1 MAEPVSDK
9 PRSLRDD
16 MQTIMAVPA
25 SKPRSLASNRLMW
38 ALLADIADQV
48 EWQVNGHRQKIAAED
63 FKHILSASLFREQRI
78 AEGVDGG
85 FVILGQHT
93 SKMTKA
99 QMSDLIELLFAFGA
113 ERGVKFGAGHT
124 YDDYRESQQ

>member
-1 MAEPVSDK
+1 MSD
-9 PRSLRDD
+9 
-16 MQTIMAVPA
+16 
-25 SKPRSLASNRLMW
+25 KPRSLASNRLMW

-48 EWQVNGHRQKIAAED
+48 EWQVNGHQQKIAAED

-113 ERGVKFGAGHT
+113 ERGVKFGVGHT
-124 YDDYRESQQ
+124 YDEYLELIK